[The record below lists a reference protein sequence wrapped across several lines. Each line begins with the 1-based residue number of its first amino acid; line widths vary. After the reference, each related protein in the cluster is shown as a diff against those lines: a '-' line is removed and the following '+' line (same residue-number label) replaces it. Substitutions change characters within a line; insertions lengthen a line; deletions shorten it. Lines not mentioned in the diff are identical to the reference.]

1 MEDHGTGSRKSLRR
15 SQAFVNLAPT
25 NSPPLLRTSR
35 SMGSFSPAVSSRE
48 SPDIRASGTNALSDS
63 NRTTGQP
70 ASLDGSANQKQ
81 MMDASDDPAQD
92 KANSA
97 PKKPVDE
104 LADRIRELRHEMGQ
118 QCADRAIHAVRETTA
133 GIKDRRL
140 HSGKD
145 LFSNSRPTIVSS
157 DHAGSMKIKFK
168 QHLRHK
174 KDSPQESHV
183 PIPIKSSKERVP
195 RYKFHH
201 IEIEKNIIT
210 PRSMHTFVPH
220 LRDVDEA
227 KEMEY
232 EAWVQELEDT
242 DKKLGFTTL
251 SPEQKRILTMQSE
264 RAALLSLYLE
274 DWLERLAIPG
284 CSMTSLLRLAGPE
297 DSDDED
303 GNENTTPMEGVST
316 EDGTA
321 ATELFIEAFRK
332 VFTNG
337 PLERRVELA
346 QVLRYC
352 KSSDNVME
360 PKPTARDDL
369 ADEFED
375 EDEQTEAVL
384 GSYSILG
391 CQICHQQSCEHGDY
405 DANDLKQYF
414 TAKLPDLLKRRRM
427 ARGDKP
433 FQPDRDLSLPCEHEQ
448 SKLAHCP
455 PHGMSVQSTPWTDK
469 QRAVLRSIW
478 ANLLELDDFEDNPKC
493 EIASWLNRPCR
504 EVRYEL
510 RKMNITLPPPPPPST
525 QPVKALSWY
534 DRYKKALYGN
544 WQDHLKVHAYNKRET
559 GDPCSHEGPCMKGT
573 CPCVDKGLLCEK
585 FCGCTLECCAY
596 KFNGCACHARGKNC
610 MSKQKD
616 KPCICVQLDRE
627 CDPSLCG
634 SCGIKE
640 DTAPR
645 FLDDENSLPLRRRCK
660 NSDLQHGREKAVVVG
675 RSQLQSVGYGL
686 YTAEPI
692 SQDEFVLEYRGEII
706 TQDEGTRRAARR
718 GSDEPSFSFTLL
730 DTEGVW
736 IDAAMYGNLSRY
748 INHAPEKDKWG
759 CNIMPKIVYVNGEFR
774 IKFIA
779 MRNIAVGEELFFN
792 YGDNFPNL
800 TEKLLNDTPV
810 VSKTT
815 RRKSRV
821 QSDDS
826 ESKRGPGRPRKF
838 PSPVS
843 KPLRSARLRDS
854 QGDLFQDDDSDM
866 DESSMPRPT
875 RKRKRGATESGND
888 DYGPAHS
895 KPDSSDVEGGEEGRT
910 QVGDSPATTARLR
923 AARKQRRLAR
933 NAGPAPPVKPK
944 GKRGGARPGSG
955 RPRKHPLPVP
965 KDQQPT
971 GKAPPSAASAAKESS
986 TPVTRKKTPEPV
998 LPRLSTR
1005 SATNST
1011 PLKSSLPAVP
1021 DSEDYSAVDGD
1032 ADDMSSDDG
1041 RGTRRAMRKRRPPM
1055 KFTGED
1061 VWRASSLSA

>member
-1 MEDHGTGSRKSLRR
+1 VLTLP
-15 SQAFVNLAPT
+15 Q
-25 NSPPLLRTSR
+25 
-35 SMGSFSPAVSSRE
+35 
-48 SPDIRASGTNALSDS
+48 
-63 NRTTGQP
+63 
-70 ASLDGSANQKQ
+70 
-81 MMDASDDPAQD
+81 
-92 KANSA
+92 
-97 PKKPVDE
+97 
-104 LADRIRELRHEMGQ
+104 
-118 QCADRAIHAVRETTA
+118 
-133 GIKDRRL
+133 
-140 HSGKD
+140 
-145 LFSNSRPTIVSS
+145 
-157 DHAGSMKIKFK
+157 

-174 KDSPQESHV
+174 KDSPQEQHV

-201 IEIEKNIIT
+201 VEIEKNIIT
-210 PRSMHTFVPH
+210 PRSMHTYVPH

-227 KEMEY
+227 KEVEY
-232 EAWVQELEDT
+232 EAWVKELEDT

-264 RAALLSLYLE
+264 RAALVSLYLE
-274 DWLERLAIPG
+274 DWLEKLAIPG
-284 CSMTSLLRLAGPE
+284 CDMASLLRIAGPA
-297 DSDDED
+297 DSDDEA
-303 GNENTTPMEGVST
+303 EAQKTSPTTKGVSMK
-316 EDGTA
+316 EGTA

-332 VFTNG
+332 VFTTG

-369 ADEFED
+369 ADVFED

-433 FQPDRDLSLPCEHEQ
+433 YQPDRDLSLPCEHEQ
-448 SKLAHCP
+448 SMLAHCP
-455 PHGMSVQSTPWTDK
+455 PHGMSVPSAPWTDK

-478 ANLLELDDFEDNPKC
+478 ANLLELDDFKDNPKC

-510 RKMNITLPPPPPPST
+510 RKMNIKLPPAPTPST
-525 QPVKALSWY
+525 QPVKPLSWY

-559 GDPCSHEGPCMKGT
+559 GDPCSHEGPCMKGI

-585 FCGCTLECCAY
+585 FCGCTLDCCAY

-627 CDPSLCG
+627 CDPSLCD
-634 SCGIKE
+634 SCGILE

-645 FLDDENSLPLRRRCK
+645 LLEDEDSVPHRRRCR
-660 NSDLQHGREKAVVVG
+660 NSDLQHGQEKAVVVG

-692 SQDEFVLEYRGEII
+692 LQDEFVLEYRGEII

-810 VSKTT
+810 VQKTT
-815 RRKSRV
+815 RRKSRLP
-821 QSDDS
+821 QD
-826 ESKRGPGRPRKF
+826 ENAPKRGPGRPRKHHT
-838 PSPVS
+838 PPP
-843 KPLRSARLRDS
+843 KPGRSGRLRKS
-854 QGDLFQDDDSDM
+854 EVGPNRGDDSDIDDSPM
-866 DESSMPRPT
+866 ARPT
-875 RKRKRGATESGND
+875 RKRKRA
-888 DYGPAHS
+888 AM
-895 KPDSSDVEGGEEGRT
+895 DSSPDGYAPRKSRLESSDAEDGDEYRGK
-910 QVGDSPATTARLR
+910 VGDSPATTARLR
-923 AARKQRRLAR
+923 AQRKQRRLAR
-933 NAGPAPPVKPK
+933 NAAPALPVKPK

-965 KDQQPT
+965 KVQ
-971 GKAPPSAASAAKESS
+971 PSANNEGTAAAAAQVPAAPTKATS
-986 TPVTRKKTPEPV
+986 TPAKKNTPEPPPP
-998 LPRLSTR
+998 PRSSQR
-1005 SATNST
+1005 NAAST
-1011 PLKSSLPAVP
+1011 PLKTSLQAVP
-1021 DSEDYSAVDGD
+1021 DSEDYSAGDGE
-1032 ADDMSSDDG
+1032 ADEMSSEDG
-1041 RGTRRAMRKRRPPM
+1041 RGTRRAMRTRRPPA

-1061 VWRASSLSA
+1061 VWRGSSLST